1 MVRFDAKLADQAYE
15 LRELVAAETGRI
27 SAESGRLR
35 SLAVTSGKGGVGKSS
50 ISANLALALGRLGKR
65 VALLDA
71 DLGLAN
77 LDLLLGVTSRYNLAH
92 VIRGE
97 RRLEEVLVEVDEGV
111 LIVPGGVGMADIA
124 DLDPRRQLAL
134 IESLSVLDS
143 MADVL
148 IVDTGAGLHRTV
160 VSFCLATD
168 SVLLLTTPEP
178 AAVRDCYGMLKV
190 LAFSGG
196 TGIDVNLVVNMASSD
211 EEAASVASRVQM
223 AAAQFLGISVPYAG
237 YVLRDEAVRR
247 AAETSRPFL
256 IYQPGCAASQCVR
269 WIASRLAKAGPS
281 GELPPKAVVGRGVKG
296 FLFRLA
302 KRLTRSR

>member
-15 LRELVAAETGRI
+15 LRELAAAETGRI

-97 RRLEEVLVEVDEGV
+97 RRLEEILIEVDEGV

-134 IESLSVLDS
+134 IESLSALDS
-143 MADVL
+143 MADML
-148 IVDTGAGLHRTV
+148 IVDTGAGLH
-160 VSFCLATD
+160 
-168 SVLLLTTPEP
+168 
-178 AAVRDCYGMLKV
+178 
-190 LAFSGG
+190 
-196 TGIDVNLVVNMASSD
+196 
-211 EEAASVASRVQM
+211 
-223 AAAQFLGISVPYAG
+223 
-237 YVLRDEAVRR
+237 
-247 AAETSRPFL
+247 
-256 IYQPGCAASQCVR
+256 
-269 WIASRLAKAGPS
+269 
-281 GELPPKAVVGRGVKG
+281 
-296 FLFRLA
+296 
-302 KRLTRSR
+302 

>member
-97 RRLEEVLVEVDEGV
+97 GGWKDIGRSRRERVDRTRRRRH
-111 LIVPGGVGMADIA
+111 GGHRRSRS
-124 DLDPRRQLAL
+124 RRQLAL
-134 IESLSVLDS
+134 IESLSVLFH
-143 MADVL
+143 
-148 IVDTGAGLHRTV
+148 G
-160 VSFCLATD
+160 
-168 SVLLLTTPEP
+168 
-178 AAVRDCYGMLKV
+178 
-190 LAFSGG
+190 
-196 TGIDVNLVVNMASSD
+196 
-211 EEAASVASRVQM
+211 
-223 AAAQFLGISVPYAG
+223 
-237 YVLRDEAVRR
+237 
-247 AAETSRPFL
+247 
-256 IYQPGCAASQCVR
+256 
-269 WIASRLAKAGPS
+269 
-281 GELPPKAVVGRGVKG
+281 
-296 FLFRLA
+296 
-302 KRLTRSR
+302 